1 MPPFL
6 RRLWPSTLLARTTLL
21 VVLGMALA
29 QLLTYA
35 AIRYERG
42 QTLMNLMVSG
52 VERDIASSVAILDRL
67 PASERG
73 DWLQRLERPNYVF
86 SLQGTVDTA
95 PPTSPAL
102 SRFVEVVATAL
113 RPFPVLA
120 VGQLENMPE
129 TVRMQVRLSDG
140 SSLYVLARRV
150 PMPVADWVT
159 WLLLVQWLVL
169 AACAWAGMRLVTR
182 PLKRLANAADQLGP
196 DLQPSLVAESGPA
209 EVAQA
214 ARAFNAMQR
223 RIAGYLNERM
233 QILAAISHDLQTPI
247 TRMRLRVDLLEGMPE
262 ADKFRHDLDAM
273 RTLVQEGLGYA
284 KTLQGSQEKLRRLDM
299 DALVRSIVNDYAD
312 TGSPVTMAGECTVL
326 ITTRPQ
332 ALRRI
337 ITNLVD
343 NALKYGERADVRMRL
358 EAAHLYIDVCDDGPG
373 IPEAQL
379 LAVLQPFY
387 RVEGSRNRET
397 GGSGLGLAIAHQLA
411 LSLTGELS
419 LHNRPE
425 GGLCARLKLPARTPA
440 ASPP

>member
-1 MPPFL
+1 MPSFL

-29 QLLTYA
+29 QLLTYV

-67 PASERG
+67 PASERA
-73 DWLQRLERPNYVF
+73 DWLQRLERPNYTF
-86 SLQGTVDTA
+86 ALQGSVDTA

-102 SRFVEVVATAL
+102 SRFAEVVATAL

-129 TVRMQVRLSDG
+129 TVRMQVRLGDG

-159 WLLLVQWLVL
+159 WLLLAQLLVL
-169 AACAWAGMRLVTR
+169 AACAGVGMRLVTR
-182 PLKRLANAADQLGP
+182 PLKRLATAADQLGP
-196 DLQPSLVAESGPA
+196 DLQPALVAESGPA

-284 KTLQGSQEKLRRLDM
+284 KTLQGSNETPRRLDL
-299 DALVRSIVNDYAD
+299 DALVRSTVNDYAD
-312 TGSPVTMAGECTVL
+312 TGSPVTLVGEAGVPV
-326 ITTRPQ
+326 TTRPH

-337 ITNLVD
+337 LTNLVD
-343 NALKYGERADVRMRL
+343 NALKYGGQAEVRLRL
-358 EAAHLYIDVCDDGPG
+358 EPEHLCIDVCDSGPG
-373 IPEAQL
+373 IPEEQL

-411 LSLTGELS
+411 LSLAGELS
-419 LHNRPE
+419 LYNRPE
-425 GGLCARLKLPARTPA
+425 GGLCARLKLPAPTPI
-440 ASPP
+440 ASP